1 MWLIK
6 SKKVVLTLI
15 AMVIITIG
23 TIIIDDLDK
32 LRWFA
37 AVIGGL
43 IGSYNIG
50 QGIADGCSMGR
61 TSTQKTHAVS
71 NTSTDANGDVSRN
84 LN

>member
-6 SKKVVLTLI
+6 SKKVILTLI
-15 AMVIITIG
+15 AMALITIG
-23 TIIIDDLDK
+23 TITIDDMDK

-50 QGIADGCSMGR
+50 QGIADGCSLGC
-61 TSTQKTHAVS
+61 TSAQKIHRVL
-71 NTSTDANGDVSRN
+71 NGSADTNRN
-84 LN
+84 V